1 MNKKFA
7 ALLSGAVAAGTT
19 LASAPVFAAQGLAQ
33 GYQVAAAD
41 ASMKA
46 PEGSCGGS
54 KSQEGSCGGNS
65 MSSAGNGKSTEGS
78 CGGSKAQ
85 EGSCGASK
93 MKQSASDASGKAMS
107 GGSKSKEGKCGEGK
121 CGGKKK

>member
-54 KSQEGSCGGNS
+54 KSQEGRCGGNS
-65 MSSAGNGKSTEGS
+65 MS
-78 CGGSKAQ
+78 
-85 EGSCGASK
+85 
-93 MKQSASDASGKAMS
+93 
-107 GGSKSKEGKCGEGK
+107 
-121 CGGKKK
+121 

>member
-54 KSQEGSCGGNS
+54 KSQEGSCG
-65 MSSAGNGKSTEGS
+65 
-78 CGGSKAQ
+78 
-85 EGSCGASK
+85 ASK